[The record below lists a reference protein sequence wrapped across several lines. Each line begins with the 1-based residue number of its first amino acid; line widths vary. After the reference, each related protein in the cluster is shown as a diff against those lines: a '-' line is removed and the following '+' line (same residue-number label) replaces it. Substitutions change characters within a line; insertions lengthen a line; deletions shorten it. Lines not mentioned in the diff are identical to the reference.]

1 VSDSRR
7 AKRMEKHHKRR
18 SSVATLNMVSLMDI
32 FTILVFFLLVN
43 QTGLQAQGG
52 KITLPKSVVEQAPK
66 DTLVVSASAQEIY
79 VQGRKVADIPT
90 VMASKDILIPGLQQ
104 ELKYQAGKQSVL
116 GEAKKAEKPV
126 TIMGDKE
133 IPYAVLKKIMLTC
146 SQSGYSEVSL
156 AVTRTKQGG
165 SS

>member
-1 VSDSRR
+1 MSASRR

-18 SSVATLNMVSLMDI
+18 SGVATLNMVSLMDI

-52 KITLPKSVVEQAPK
+52 KITLPKSIAEQAPK
-66 DTLVVSASAQEIY
+66 DTLVVSVSNQEIY
-79 VQGRKVADIPT
+79 VQGRKVAD
-90 VMASKDILIPGLQQ
+90 VAQVAASKDILIAGLQQ

-156 AVTRTKQGG
+156 AVTRSKGGG
-165 SS
+165 S